1 MTSRV
6 DELLHIANAISR
18 GEIPAYQHNE
28 CYTSGAFDLLLVEA
42 NGGEAFEMLETLCRR
57 FESVKASGNGM
68 KGYYEL
74 VTLLARQSNTTEVPS
89 GMHAV
94 ISEQPEL
101 SSGLRSWYRDA
112 G

>member
-6 DELLHIANAISR
+6 DELLQIANGISR

-28 CYTSGAFDLLLVEA
+28 CYTSGAFDLLLVNA
-42 NGGEAFEMLETLCRR
+42 NSGEAFAMLETLCQR
-57 FESVKASGNGM
+57 FESVRASVNEM
-68 KGYYEL
+68 SGYYEL
-74 VTLLARQSNTTEVPS
+74 VTLLARQSNTTELPS
-89 GMHAV
+89 GMSVV